1 MKMNRLIPVLALTLA
16 AGAVALPA
24 AAQSYSRDDDRHS
37 SRNDDRSHDR
47 YDDRRSGRDDD
58 RRHGSS
64 YGQAN
69 WQNINQR
76 QANLDRRID
85 RGVRNGDL
93 SRREAVRLR
102 GEFNTLARLEQTYR
116 RGGLTQ
122 WERADLDRRFD
133 RLSAQVQYER
143 RDNDNR
149 RG

>member
-16 AGAVALPA
+16 AGAVAMPA
-24 AAQSYSRDDDRHS
+24 AAQNYSRDDDRHS
-37 SRNDDRSHDR
+37 SRNDDRGRDR
-47 YDDRRSGRDDD
+47 DDDRRHGRDDD

-64 YGQAN
+64 YSQAN

-76 QANLDRRID
+76 QATRDRRID
-85 RGVRNGDL
+85 RGVQNGAL

-102 GEFNTLARLEQTYR
+102 GEFNALARLEQNYR

-133 RLSAQVQYER
+133 RLSAQVRYER
-143 RDNDNR
+143 RDDDNR

>member
-24 AAQSYSRDDDRHS
+24 SAQNYSRDDDRQS
-37 SRNDDRSHDR
+37 SRSDDRSHDR

-133 RLSAQVQYER
+133 RLSAQVRYER

>member
-1 MKMNRLIPVLALTLA
+1 MNKLIPVLALTLA
-16 AGAVALPA
+16 AGAVAMPA
-24 AAQSYSRDDDRHS
+24 AAQNYSRDDAR
-37 SRNDDRSHDR
+37 R
-47 YDDRRSGRDDD
+47 YN
-58 RRHGSS
+58 
-64 YGQAN
+64 QAN

-85 RGVRNGDL
+85 RGIQNGAL
-93 SRREAVRLR
+93 SRREAGRLR
-102 GEFNTLARLEQTYR
+102 GEFNALARLEQNYR

-133 RLSAQVQYER
+133 RLAAQIRYER

>member
-37 SRNDDRSHDR
+37 SRNDDR
-47 YDDRRSGRDDD
+47 
-58 RRHGSS
+58 RHGLS
-64 YGQAN
+64 YGQAS

-116 RGGLTQ
+116 RVGLTQ
-122 WERADLDRRFD
+122 WERADLDRRYD
-133 RLSAQVQYER
+133 RLSAQVRYER

>member
-16 AGAVALPA
+16 AGTVALPA
-24 AAQSYSRDDDRHS
+24 AAQNYSRDDDRHS
-37 SRNDDRSHDR
+37 SRNDDR
-47 YDDRRSGRDDD
+47 
-58 RRHGSS
+58 RHGSS
-64 YGQAN
+64 YSQAN
-69 WQNINQR
+69 WQHINQR

-102 GEFNTLARLEQTYR
+102 GEFNTLARLEQNYR

-133 RLSAQVQYER
+133 RLSAQVRYER

>member
-1 MKMNRLIPVLALTLA
+1 MKMNTLIPVLALTLA
-16 AGAVALPA
+16 AGAVAMPA
-24 AAQSYSRDDDRHS
+24 AAQHHSRDDDRHS
-37 SRNDDRSHDR
+37 SR
-47 YDDRRSGRDDD
+47 YDDRRHGRDDD
-58 RRHGSS
+58 RRHGAS
-64 YGQAN
+64 YSQAS

-93 SRREAVRLR
+93 SRREAARLR
-102 GEFNTLARLEQTYR
+102 GEFNALARLEQNYR

-133 RLSAQVQYER
+133 RLSAQIRYER

>member
-1 MKMNRLIPVLALTLA
+1 MKMSKLIPVLALTLA
-16 AGAVALPA
+16 AGAVAMPA
-24 AAQSYSRDDDRHS
+24 AAQNYSRDDTRHSSRDDDR
-37 SRNDDRSHDR
+37 R
-47 YDDRRSGRDDD
+47 YN
-58 RRHGSS
+58 
-64 YGQAN
+64 QAN

-85 RGVRNGDL
+85 RGIQTGAL
-93 SRREAVRLR
+93 SRREAGRLR
-102 GEFNTLARLEQTYR
+102 GEFNALARLEQNYR

-133 RLSAQVQYER
+133 RLAAQIRYER